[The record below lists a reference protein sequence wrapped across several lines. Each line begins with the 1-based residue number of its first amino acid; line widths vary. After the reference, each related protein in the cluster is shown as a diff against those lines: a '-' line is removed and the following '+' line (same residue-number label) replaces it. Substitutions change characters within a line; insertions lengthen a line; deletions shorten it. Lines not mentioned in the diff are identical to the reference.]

1 MTEYIKRETLLNAV
15 EKIDRLDKETNTKY
29 EYDKEGY
36 ILLIQNAPTADVEE
50 VRHGKWLDDIKEIMP
65 LNGNILRK
73 ALVGYR
79 CSECGRPEFN
89 REPYCNCGA
98 KMDGGVGSE

>member
-1 MTEYIKRETLLNAV
+1 MTCKDCLHFEVCDSGRHIGEYEVDDGVYSDGV
-15 EKIDRLDKETNTKY
+15 EKECPMFKNKDDY
-29 EYDKEGY
+29 
-36 ILLIQNAPTADVEE
+36 AE
-50 VRHGKWLDDIKEIMP
+50 VKHGKWLDDIKEIMP

-98 KMDGGVGSE
+98 KMDGGS